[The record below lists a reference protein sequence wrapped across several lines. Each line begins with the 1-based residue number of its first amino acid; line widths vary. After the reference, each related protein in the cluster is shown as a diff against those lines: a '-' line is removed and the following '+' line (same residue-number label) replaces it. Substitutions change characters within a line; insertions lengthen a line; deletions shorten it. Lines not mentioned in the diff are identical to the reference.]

1 MKVKGTVINKKQIR
15 KVMTLPYTV
24 RIKILKHMLK
34 VVREKIEKRG

>member
-15 KVMTLPYTV
+15 KVMTLPYPV

-34 VVREKIEKRG
+34 VVREKIKKRG